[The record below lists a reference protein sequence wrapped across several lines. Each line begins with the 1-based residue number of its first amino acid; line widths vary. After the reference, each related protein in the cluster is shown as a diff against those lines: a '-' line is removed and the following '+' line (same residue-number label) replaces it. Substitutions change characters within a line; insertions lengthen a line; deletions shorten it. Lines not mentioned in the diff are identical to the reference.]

1 MPGVPI
7 KLCAFHVAIC
17 WAKNL
22 CEKVSDKAS
31 KEAISASLTYLHR
44 LNDLPSGSTRSE
56 IDRRAQQALDE
67 FREKH
72 SSEGPFLEY
81 FMSTYGGKIGEL
93 FELNCTCKFSATVRA
108 IKITKCGLSTNA

>member
-7 KLCAFHVAIC
+7 QLCAFHVATC

-22 CEKVSDKAS
+22 CEKVPDKAS

-44 LNDLPSGSTRSE
+44 LNDLPPGSTRSE
-56 IDRRAQQALDE
+56 IDQRAQQALNE

-72 SSEGPFLEY
+72 SSEGPFLE
-81 FMSTYGGKIGEL
+81 FVLHVHIWRKDG
-93 FELNCTCKFSATVRA
+93 
-108 IKITKCGLSTNA
+108 